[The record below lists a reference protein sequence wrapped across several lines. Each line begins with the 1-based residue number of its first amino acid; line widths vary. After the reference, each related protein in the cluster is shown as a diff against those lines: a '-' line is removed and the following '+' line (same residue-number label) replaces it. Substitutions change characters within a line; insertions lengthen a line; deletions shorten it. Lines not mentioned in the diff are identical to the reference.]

1 MAVSAVDI
9 CNQALGWLGADPIT
23 SLNDSSKEAQ
33 LCKENFDNLRDTVL
47 LEREWTFAVRRF
59 RLTPMVIKP
68 VYGYAEQF
76 LLPPEVLRVLN
87 IPASRGQFGG
97 LPFLNGGAG
106 ADTQEGLFD
115 WRVESIDA
123 GNVILANIS
132 GTAGQITSSI
142 RVRAIVRIDNLKLW
156 SLMAIQA
163 LAQRLAADLAMPITN
178 SIQIARTHWTLYDN
192 KLAAAATMDGMQ
204 GKSEVK
210 RSDNLINVR

>member
-1 MAVSAVDI
+1 MAVSTVDI

-33 LCKENFDNLRDTVL
+33 LCKENFDNLRDVVL
-47 LEREWTFAVRRF
+47 EEREWTFAVRRL

-87 IPASRGQFGG
+87 IPASRGDFGG

-115 WRVESIDA
+115 WRVETIDA
-123 GNVILANIS
+123 GNVILANLD
-132 GTAGQITSSI
+132 AI
-142 RVRAIVRIDNLKLW
+142 RCRVIWRVVNEKLW
-156 SLMAIQA
+156 SSMFVQA

-178 SIQIARTHWTLYDN
+178 SNTILKTHWALYDS

>member
-1 MAVSAVDI
+1 MAVSTVDI

-23 SLNDSSKEAQ
+23 SLDDSSKEAQ
-33 LCKENFDNLRDTVL
+33 LCKENFANLRDTVL
-47 LEREWTFAVRRF
+47 EEREWTFAVRRF
-59 RLTPMVIKP
+59 RLSPMVKKP

-87 IPASRGQFGG
+87 IPASRGEFGG

-115 WRVESIDA
+115 WRVESIDE

-132 GTAGQITSSI
+132 GTAGQITSNI
-142 RVRAIVRIDNLKLW
+142 RVRAIVRVTNEKLW
-156 SLMAIQA
+156 SSMFVQA
-163 LAQRLAADLAMPITN
+163 LAQRIAADLAMALTN
-178 SIQIARTHWTLYDN
+178 SFQIARTHWTLYES
-192 KLAAAATMDGMQ
+192 KLGAAATMDGMQ